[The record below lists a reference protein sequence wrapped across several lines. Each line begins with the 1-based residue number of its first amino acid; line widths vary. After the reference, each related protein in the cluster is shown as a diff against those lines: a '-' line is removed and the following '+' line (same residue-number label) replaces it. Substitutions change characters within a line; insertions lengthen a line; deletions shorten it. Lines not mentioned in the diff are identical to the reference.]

1 MKLSQIKDRIIK
13 QMELLCM
20 RAVFSVDIISL
31 TLQRKLLEELVQRF
45 VIKVLLCLSEH
56 QQDET
61 FCHGRQKIRTGTDA
75 RGSTQTVWFLTWTE
89 KSERA
94 RTPVVPSRSDV
105 LKQDRL
111 QSFKTRRVGFDMDVK
126 TNP

>member
-1 MKLSQIKDRIIK
+1 MPWTEKSERARTPVVPSRSDVLKQDRLQSFK
-13 QMELLCM
+13 TRRVGFATDGKNSE
-20 RAVFSVDIISL
+20 RARMAVVPSRRFS
-31 TLQRKLLEELVQRF
+31 
-45 VIKVLLCLSEH
+45 
-56 QQDET
+56 
-61 FCHGRQKIRTGTDA
+61 FCHGRQN
-75 RGSTQTVWFLTWTE
+75 
-89 KSERA
+89 SERA

>member
-1 MKLSQIKDRIIK
+1 MDGKNS
-13 QMELLCM
+13 E
-20 RAVFSVDIISL
+20 RARMPVVPSR
-31 TLQRKLLEELVQRF
+31 QGW
-45 VIKVLLCLSEH
+45 
-56 QQDET
+56 
-61 FCHGRQKIRTGTDA
+61 FCHGRQNQNRHGW
-75 RGSTQTVWFLTWTE
+75 RWFHADGLVLPWTE